1 MSLVVHMA
9 PMISTAQIAVIF
21 PSAFPMDLNRAN
33 ETRDFYG
40 VNGPNGSH
48 GSARSN
54 GFHGART
61 GATRATPP
69 TAR

>member
-21 PSAFPMDLNRAN
+21 PRAFPMDLDRAN

-40 VNGPNGSH
+40 VNGQNGFN

-61 GATRATPP
+61 GAIRATPH

>member
-1 MSLVVHMA
+1 MSLMVHMA
-9 PMISTAQIAVIF
+9 PMIPTAQIAVIF
-21 PSAFPMDLNRAN
+21 PRAFPIDLDRAN

-40 VNGPNGSH
+40 VNGPNGSY

-54 GFHGART
+54 GFHCART
-61 GATRATPP
+61 GAIRATPP